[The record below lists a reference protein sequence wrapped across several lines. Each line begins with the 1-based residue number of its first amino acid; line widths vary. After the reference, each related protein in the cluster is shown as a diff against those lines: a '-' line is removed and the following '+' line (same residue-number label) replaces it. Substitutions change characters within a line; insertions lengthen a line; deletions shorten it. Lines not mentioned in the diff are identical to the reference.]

1 MIMDYG
7 KIIKEYREKNLL
19 SQQEFADLLGV
30 SVVTVSRWEQ
40 SKYSP
45 TLKMKKKLK
54 ELRIINVQGDGSI
67 E

>member
-1 MIMDYG
+1 MDYG
-7 KIIKEYREKNLL
+7 KNIKEYRNKEFL
-19 SQQEFADLLGV
+19 SQQELAEILGV
-30 SVVTVSRWEQ
+30 SIVTVSRWEQ

-54 ELRIINVQGDGSI
+54 ELGIVNVQGDGKI

>member
-1 MIMDYG
+1 MDYG
-7 KIIKEYREKNLL
+7 KIIEEYRGKNLL

-30 SVVTVSRWEQ
+30 SGITISRWEQ

-45 TLKMKKKLK
+45 ILKMKKKLK
-54 ELRIINVQGDGSI
+54 ELVILRVQGDGSV

>member
-1 MIMDYG
+1 MNYG
-7 KIIKEYREKNLL
+7 KIIKEYRENNLL

-30 SVVTVSRWEQ
+30 SAVTVSRWEQ

-45 TLKMKKKLK
+45 TLKLKKKLRK
-54 ELRIINVQGDGSI
+54 LGIVGEQGDGGV

>member
-1 MIMDYG
+1 MDYG

-30 SVVTVSRWEQ
+30 SVITISRWEQ

-45 TLKMKKKLK
+45 TLKKKLK
-54 ELRIINVQGDGSI
+54 ELGILRVQGDGRV

>member
-1 MIMDYG
+1 MDYG
-7 KIIKEYREKNLL
+7 KIIEEYREKNLL

-30 SVVTVSRWEQ
+30 SGITISRWEQ

-45 TLKMKKKLK
+45 ILKMKKKLK
-54 ELRIINVQGDGSI
+54 ELVILRVQGDGSV

>member
-1 MIMDYG
+1 MNYG
-7 KIIKEYREKNLL
+7 KTIKEYREKNLL

-40 SKYSP
+40 SRYSP
-45 TLKMKKKLK
+45 TLKIKKKLK
-54 ELRIINVQGDGSI
+54 ELGIIGIQGDGGG

>member
-1 MIMDYG
+1 MYYG
-7 KIIKEYREKNLL
+7 KIIEEYREKNLL

-30 SVVTVSRWEQ
+30 SVITISRWEQ

-45 TLKMKKKLK
+45 ILKMKKKLK
-54 ELRIINVQGDGSI
+54 ELVTLRVQGDGSV

>member
-1 MIMDYG
+1 MDYG
-7 KIIKEYREKNLL
+7 KIIEEYRENNLL

-30 SVVTVSRWEQ
+30 SVITISRWEQ

-45 TLKMKKKLK
+45 ILKMKKKLK
-54 ELRIINVQGDGSI
+54 ELVILRVQGDGSV